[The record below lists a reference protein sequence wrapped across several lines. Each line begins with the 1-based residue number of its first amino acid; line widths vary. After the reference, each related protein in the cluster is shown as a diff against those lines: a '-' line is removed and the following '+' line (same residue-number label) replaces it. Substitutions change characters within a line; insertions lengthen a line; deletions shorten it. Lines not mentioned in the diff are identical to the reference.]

1 MAKTHEYPVT
11 ATWTGGRKGNGTATD
26 TTNSV
31 SVPIAVGPEFGG
43 DGGGTNPE
51 QMLAMAVASCYLITF
66 GIIAENRKI
75 PVVSMDVTAVGEV
88 EENGPQFT
96 YKKITLRSKIVLAS
110 GADDAQVKMAE
121 DMAHKA
127 DNYCI
132 ITNAVRDKVQ
142 IEVHPDVSVA

>member
-1 MAKTHEYPVT
+1 MHEYPVKVS
-11 ATWTGGRKGNGTATD
+11 WTGGRGGSGQATD
-26 TTNSV
+26 ETNGV

-43 DGGGTNPE
+43 KGGGTNPE
-51 QMLAMAVASCYLITF
+51 EMLAMAVASCYLITF

-75 PVVSMDVTAVGEV
+75 PVESMEVSAVGEV

-96 YKKITLRSKIVLAS
+96 YRKVTLRSRITLKA
-110 GADDAQVKMAE
+110 GADEAQRKTTE
-121 DMAHKA
+121 EMAHKA

-142 IEVHPDVSVA
+142 IEVQAEIVSS